1 MRADDENAVSEPQ
14 IDEDAIREW
23 TAANERA
30 REAYAGHMSNLAGLC
45 AQCHDRRRDGRHRLC
60 HVCRYAEKTKRKNR

>member
-1 MRADDENAVSEPQ
+1 MGGVTTDDPRATPE
-14 IDEDAIREW
+14 IDEDAIRAW

-45 AQCHDRRRDGRHRLC
+45 AQCHDRRRDGRHTRC
-60 HVCRYAEKTKRKNR
+60 WTCRHERSN